1 MNLIDLISK
10 HPVPV
15 TRFQRPYVIA
25 EAGVNH
31 EGSMDIARRL
41 IDEAALGGADAIKF
55 QTYKAGTLAS
65 KHSPAYWDTSKEPT
79 PSQYELFKKHDSFW
93 KGEFENL
100 KKHCDQAGI
109 AFMSTPFDVESAKFL
124 NDMMDV
130 FKISSSDLT
139 NRPFIEF
146 MCDFK
151 KPIIM
156 STGAA
161 SLAEI
166 AEAVS
171 WIEAKG
177 NPLALLH
184 CVLNYPTMD
193 ENAALGMIPALVRHF
208 PQHVIGYSD
217 HTLPNDMKVLEVATL
232 LGAQI
237 LEKHFSHDKTLPG
250 NDHYHAMD
258 YKDLQLFRQN
268 FERTLSMIGEMR
280 IEALAAPSSPTATS
294 PPGRSSTRTTSRGS
308 VPLAAS
314 APVTTMKCSAWPPAP
329 TSRKIPS
336 SSGRIWNKKRMC
348 GKGLEKAP
356 FPPPYPL
363 RAASFPR
370 IPHGRREWRAP
381 ATVNGKTIIEHS
393 VRCVSIFL
401 ESGAI
406 RRFPRR
412 ETEKRAHLAGR
423 QVWGP
428 REGRSKA
435 KGAFFREKHVSPPP
449 GFHNTHPKRKRHEKN
464 AHCRRMPD
472 AAEPGLCGR
481 IAVRFGRPEGHRR
494 DHASAI
500 RLPAR
505 PAGHRSCDVP
515 YEADA
520 AH

>member
-166 AEAVS
+166 AEAHDGRKRR
-171 WIEAKG
+171 A
-177 NPLALLH
+177 
-184 CVLNYPTMD
+184 
-193 ENAALGMIPALVRHF
+193 RH
-208 PQHVIGYSD
+208 D
-217 HTLPNDMKVLEVATL
+217 
-232 LGAQI
+232 
-237 LEKHFSHDKTLPG
+237 PG
-250 NDHYHAMD
+250 P
-258 YKDLQLFRQN
+258 R
-268 FERTLSMIGEMR
+268 
-280 IEALAAPSSPTATS
+280 P
-294 PPGRSSTRTTSRGS
+294 
-308 VPLAAS
+308 
-314 APVTTMKCSAWPPAP
+314 
-329 TSRKIPS
+329 
-336 SSGRIWNKKRMC
+336 
-348 GKGLEKAP
+348 P
-356 FPPPYPL
+356 FPAARHRLL
-363 RAASFPR
+363 R
-370 IPHGRREWRAP
+370 PHP
-381 ATVNGKTIIEHS
+381 AQRYE
-393 VRCVSIFL
+393 
-401 ESGAI
+401 GA
-406 RRFPRR
+406 
-412 ETEKRAHLAGR
+412 G
-423 QVWGP
+423 
-428 REGRSKA
+428 S
-435 KGAFFREKHVSPPP
+435 
-449 GFHNTHPKRKRHEKN
+449 
-464 AHCRRMPD
+464 CR
-472 AAEPGLCGR
+472 
-481 IAVRFGRPEGHRR
+481 
-494 DHASAI
+494 
-500 RLPAR
+500 PAR
-505 PAGHRSCDVP
+505 CSNP
-515 YEADA
+515 
-520 AH
+520 